1 MKNLLGYLTCVA
13 VAILL
18 RVYINGSGGTLV
30 LYLLAI
36 AFVISLAALLIT
48 KRKLVAA
55 IKLSTEI
62 SAKNEEFDA
71 DIMRIAFKSIMSA
84 SNSSCFPQ
92 K

>member
-48 KRKLVAA
+48 KRKLVESFMAA
-55 IKLSTEI
+55 TSLRLVMR
-62 SAKNEEFDA
+62 SAA
-71 DIMRIAFKSIMSA
+71 RDITKAIAKR
-84 SNSSCFPQ
+84 
-92 K
+92 